1 MHRWLVTGLA
11 LALAVVACKKDKSSS
26 SSSTTSGP
34 SAPAST
40 AELDALWAKAP
51 DNAMIGIVASPRA
64 IAMMDHAWHDMHAFL
79 KAIPQFAPVEQ
90 EMTAELAK
98 VGLAPDFTFADVG
111 IGPAKGGAV
120 FVADDGKAMFAIIPV
135 VDRDKFVAKAKGTKG
150 ADFDKFDKN
159 VCKPIDGGFYACAD
173 TAELFARFGKGGAM
187 RAGLDVVKARGDVE
201 FVVAQPAKAAG
212 VAQLARGQFV
222 VRGTYTGLPSLLTS
236 RLGAP
241 HEVNVDASH
250 SSGFASI
257 DFRPMLDGVPD
268 VPIVEGVSAAQL
280 VKSVAGPMTVKIAAG
295 DFAFEAR
302 LPLSD
307 TAPAKTLIEHCGDLP
322 PALGAKLDGGA
333 CRVPVPQMNVDVV
346 ASIDGKDLKLSS
358 KAGAGS
364 PATVAPSAAAA
375 ELAKGAWS
383 AVFWGRGTILAP
395 TPAQGMSPW
404 QQMPDEAATI
414 IRVLAMFNELGIG
427 VRVEGDTLS
436 WVWTLRTGWANPDDV
451 VAKLVAIDPQQV
463 VAGKGA
469 ELGKAIADAS
479 PGSPFAADYKSGYGG
494 LMVPTAI
501 VGMMAAVAVPAFMQ
515 YMSASKRGPMDTDA
529 PPPPP
534 PEEQ

>member
-1 MHRWLVTGLA
+1 MHRWLVICLA
-11 LALAVVACKKDKSSS
+11 LAACHKDKSSS
-26 SSSTTSGP
+26 SSPTSGP
-34 SAPAST
+34 GAPAST

-51 DNAMIGIVASPRA
+51 DNAMVGFVASPRA
-64 IAMMDHAWHDMHAFL
+64 IEMMEHAWHDVHAFL
-79 KAIPQFAPVEQ
+79 KTIPQFAPVDQ

-98 VGLAPDFTFADVG
+98 IGLAPDFTFADVG

-150 ADFDKFDKN
+150 ADFDKFEKN

-173 TAELFARFGKGGAM
+173 TAELFGRFGKGNL
-187 RAGLDVVKARGDVE
+187 RSGLDVVKARGDLE
-201 FVVAQPAKAAG
+201 FVVTQPAKAAG
-212 VAQLARGQFV
+212 VAQLARGQVV
-222 VRGTYTGLPSLLTS
+222 VRGTYSGVPSLLTS
-236 RLGAP
+236 KLGAP
-241 HEVNVDASH
+241 HGVNVDASH

-268 VPIVEGVSAAQL
+268 VPIVEGVSAAQV
-280 VKSVAGPMTVKIAAG
+280 VKSIGGPLTVKISAG

-302 LPLSD
+302 LPLAD
-307 TAPAKTLIEHCGDLP
+307 TAPAKALIEHCGDLP

-333 CRVPVPQMNVDVV
+333 CRLPVPQMNVDVV
-346 ASIDGKDLKLSS
+346 ASIDGKDLKLAS

-427 VRVEGDTLS
+427 VRVDGDTLS

-501 VGMMAAVAVPAFMQ
+501 VGMMAAVAVPAFMS
-515 YMSASKRGPMDTDA
+515 YMSASKRGPMDGED
-529 PPPPP
+529 PGGPVHV
-534 PEEQ
+534 EEP